1 MHEGEVPY
9 FLNAHDDGG
18 AGIGGWRLVS
28 VAVGQYCVSEDTL
41 QRVLAGNQHQVAHIQ
56 NLHLTAQ
63 ATTMLQLRIY
73 CDSTRVGL
81 LMEGQS
87 EVT

>member
-9 FLNAHDDGG
+9 FLNALDDGG

-28 VAVGQYCVSEDTL
+28 GGVGQSRVSEDTL
-41 QRVLAGNQHQVAHIQ
+41 QRLLGGAQHQVAHVQ

-63 ATTMLQLRIY
+63 ATTTLRLRFY

-81 LMEGQS
+81 FMEGH
-87 EVT
+87 